1 MERRAVERIA
11 ANIDARFLC
20 SNVFY
25 SGTVLNLSE
34 KGMFIR
40 TRKYF
45 SSNTG
50 FMVVIRS
57 DDYLLKVMV
66 RVKRIIMGATND
78 NGMGVE
84 IVRPDAD
91 YLEFVNR
98 LKVAA

>member
-45 SSNTG
+45 PSNTR
-50 FMVVIRS
+50 FVVVISS
-57 DDYLLKVMV
+57 DDDLLKVMV
-66 RVKRIIMGATND
+66 RVKRIIMGDAD
-78 NGMGVE
+78 YDGMGVE
-84 IVRPDAD
+84 IVNSDAD

-98 LKVAA
+98 LKAAA

>member
-1 MERRAVERIA
+1 MERRAAERVA

-45 SSNTG
+45 PSNTG

-57 DDYLLKVMV
+57 DDDLLKVMV
-66 RVKRIIMGATND
+66 RVKRIIMGDAND
-78 NGMGVE
+78 DGMGVE
-84 IVRPDAD
+84 IVQPDAD

-98 LKVAA
+98 LKAAA